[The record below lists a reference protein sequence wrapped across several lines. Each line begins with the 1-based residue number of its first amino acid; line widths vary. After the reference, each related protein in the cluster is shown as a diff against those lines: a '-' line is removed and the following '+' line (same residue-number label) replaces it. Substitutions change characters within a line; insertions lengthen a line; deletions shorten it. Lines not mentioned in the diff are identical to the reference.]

1 VRAFRG
7 ERIAPGLRLL
17 HYTRAI
23 AQLKKTLII
32 VGITIVATIGVII
45 GAGMLFGTA
54 KNAVNGDG
62 QPLSVRTEKAISG
75 DLVELVSVPGEVQP
89 EPTLKVPIAARVSAR
104 IVELPFKEWDVVT
117 KGNPNAKPPVPA
129 SILVRLDAKDLEA
142 TMRSVRAR
150 YAAQEAQ
157 AVVTQA
163 RVESQRSTITASEV
177 DLKDAER
184 DLKRQKELLA
194 SKDVSQSI
202 VDAAQ
207 TKVDGLVARLAAAR
221 HDLEASDQEL
231 VVLQHQLA
239 AAEAEVARSQ
249 EDLNN
254 TVIQS
259 PIDGV
264 VTRLRMKVGELA
276 VVGVE
281 NNALTSIMEVA
292 DLGQMVMMARVDET
306 NVASLKVGQR
316 ATIRLPAYRNET
328 FEGTVTTISPSTV
341 EQGGGGR
348 MGWGDQMSFFEAKI
362 RLKTDGRR
370 IYSGLSAD
378 ADIETSRHHGIRVP
392 TQAVLGRPLDSL
404 PDEIRKSPAVQKDK
418 AIASVVF
425 RLVNGKALATPVVVG
440 PTDETHTLIKSG
452 LEEGAEIITGPYKVL
467 DTLQHD
473 QKVNK
478 QDTPAATTNP
488 TTNPSTRPTTSPATT
503 QSSAGS

>member
-1 VRAFRG
+1 M
-7 ERIAPGLRLL
+7 

-32 VGITIVATIGVII
+32 VSITVLVTAGVLV
-45 GAGMLFGTA
+45 GVGMLIGTA
-54 KNAVNGDG
+54 KSAGDRDG
-62 QPLSVRTEKAISG
+62 QPVSVRTEKAVSG
-75 DLVELVSVPGEVQP
+75 DLVELVSVSGEVQP
-89 EPTLKVPIAARVSAR
+89 EPHLKVPIAARISAR
-104 IVELPFKEWDVVT
+104 IIELPFKEWDIVT
-117 KGNPNAKPPVPA
+117 KGNPWANPPVPA
-129 SILVRLDAKDLEA
+129 SVLVRLDAKDLEA

-157 AVVTQA
+157 VVVTRA
-163 RVESQRSTITASEV
+163 RVEAQKSTIGASEV
-177 DLKDAER
+177 EVKDAQR

-202 VDAAQ
+202 VDTAQ

-221 HDLEASDQEL
+221 HDLEASEQGL
-231 VVLQHQLA
+231 VVLQHQLTA
-239 AAEAEVARSQ
+239 ANAEIARAQ

-254 TVIQS
+254 TVIES

-306 NVASLKVGQR
+306 NVASLKVGQH
-316 ATIRLPAYRNET
+316 ATVRLPAYRNET
-328 FEGTVTTISPSTV
+328 FEGTVASISPSTV
-341 EQGGGGR
+341 EQGGNVSGLSQ
-348 MGWGDQMSFFEAKI
+348 QMSFLEAKI
-362 RLKTDGRR
+362 SLKTNGRR
-370 IYSGLSAD
+370 IYSGVSAD
-378 ADIETSRHHGIRVP
+378 ADIETSHHHGIRVP

-404 PDEIRKSPAVQKDK
+404 PDEIRKSPAVQKDE

-425 RLVNGKALATPVVVG
+425 RLINGKAVATPVAVG
-440 PTDETHTLIKSG
+440 PTDETHTLITSG
-452 LEEGAEIITGPYKVL
+452 LDEGAEVIVGPYKVL

-488 TTNPSTRPTTSPATT
+488 TTKPVTQPTTAPNTT
-503 QSSAGS
+503 QSSS